1 MSEFVQISGKQRK
14 SRVMGKTK
22 GLCFGGFSV
31 AVFFASLLAISV
43 CFSGC
48 KEKEKNSGVSK
59 GAKEKPS
66 AVSDRTG
73 DESTGKEGAG
83 AEKSGGSG
91 EGDDESGDGENGD
104 VKNRDGEKVANSGDG
119 VVKGTSDEDEAVA
132 RRDDKVKTGPGD
144 VKAGKGGERKNRK
157 LLYELYLGENKIG
170 TLVAKETF
178 SGDEVT
184 TIADARMKIVR
195 AGLSIKMRA
204 YEVFTEKLSGTPVS
218 FRVLMDQGV
227 SKMEAKGVYKDG
239 KMVVTDSTGT
249 NTLPYK
255 NEWLFPYSVGELTK
269 SKGFK
274 AGTKYS
280 YLKFQPQFGNKGVLF
295 THEIIGRE
303 EVVYEGKKVKCHKM
317 KVSSPVLPSQTVC
330 VDDNYVAYE
339 MDMKM
344 GGMSLQTKLV
354 SISEL

>member
-1 MSEFVQISGKQRK
+1 MLEFARVSMEQRK

-22 GLCFGGFSV
+22 GLYFVVFSA
-31 AVFFASLLAISV
+31 AVFFASLLTVSV
-43 CFSGC
+43 CFTGC
-48 KEKEKNSGVSK
+48 KEKEKKTEVSK
-59 GAKEKPS
+59 EEKEKPS
-66 AVSDRTG
+66 VVTDRTAK
-73 DESTGKEGAG
+73 ERSGKEGAG
-83 AEKSGGSG
+83 AEQSGG
-91 EGDDESGDGENGD
+91 GENGD
-104 VKNRDGEKVANSGDG
+104 GKQRDGEKVAKPRDA
-119 VVKGTSDEDEAVA
+119 VDKGTSAEDKAVA
-132 RRDDKVKTGPGD
+132 RRDDKVKTEPVD
-144 VKAGKGGERKNRK
+144 VRAGKGGERKNRK
-157 LLYELYLGENKIG
+157 LLYDLYLGENKIG
-170 TLVAKETF
+170 TLIAEETF
-178 SGDEVT
+178 SKDEVT

-195 AGLSIKMRA
+195 AGLSIKIRA

-303 EVVYEGKKVKCHKM
+303 TVIYKGKNVKCHKM

-330 VDDNYVAYE
+330 VDDNYIAYE

-344 GGMSLQTKLV
+344 GGMSLKTKLV
-354 SISEL
+354 SISES

>member
-1 MSEFVQISGKQRK
+1 V
-14 SRVMGKTK
+14 
-22 GLCFGGFSV
+22 
-31 AVFFASLLAISV
+31 
-43 CFSGC
+43 
-48 KEKEKNSGVSK
+48 VSN
-59 GAKEKPS
+59 
-66 AVSDRTG
+66 RTA
-73 DESTGKEGAG
+73 EQSSGKEGAE
-83 AEKSGGSG
+83 AEKSGGDEKGDGKEREGEAVSRG
-91 EGDDESGDGENGD
+91 EGG
-104 VKNRDGEKVANSGDG
+104 
-119 VVKGTSDEDEAVA
+119 
-132 RRDDKVKTGPGD
+132 VKTEPAD
-144 VKAGKGGERKNRK
+144 VSSGRVGKHKNRK
-157 LLYELYLGENKIG
+157 FLYELYLGENKIG
-170 TLVAKETF
+170 TLAAEETF

-227 SKMEAKGVYKDG
+227 SKMESKGVYKDG

-274 AGTKYS
+274 VGTKYS

-303 EVVYEGKKVKCHKM
+303 AVVYKGKKVKCHKM

-339 MDMKM
+339 MNMQM
-344 GGMSLQTKLV
+344 GGMSLKTKLV
-354 SISEL
+354 NITEH